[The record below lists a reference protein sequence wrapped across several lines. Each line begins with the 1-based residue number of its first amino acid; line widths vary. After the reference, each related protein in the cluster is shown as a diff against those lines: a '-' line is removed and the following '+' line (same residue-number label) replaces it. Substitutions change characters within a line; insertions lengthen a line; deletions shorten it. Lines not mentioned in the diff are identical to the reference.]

1 MKYLT
6 NSIDGNEHLLSRP
19 EGESPV
25 PHERKLVWAV
35 HVDLEEVT
43 FQIRVTSFYT
53 NIVHI

>member
-6 NSIDGNEHLLSRP
+6 NSIDGNEHLLARP

-25 PHERKLVWAV
+25 PHERKLVGAM

-43 FQIRVTSFYT
+43 AQIAASSSRK
-53 NIVHI
+53 